1 MIFCAIPMT
10 ENWPFFAYDDRKFAV
25 LVLDGYRRQ
34 HFFFSRKPNF
44 LALIKIK
51 NIFFFDRVP
60 QLPAYSENTIII
72 KKLPLTISICK
83 VHFA

>member
-1 MIFCAIPMT
+1 MT

-72 KKLPLTISICK
+72 KKITINNFDLQGPLCIIN
-83 VHFA
+83 F